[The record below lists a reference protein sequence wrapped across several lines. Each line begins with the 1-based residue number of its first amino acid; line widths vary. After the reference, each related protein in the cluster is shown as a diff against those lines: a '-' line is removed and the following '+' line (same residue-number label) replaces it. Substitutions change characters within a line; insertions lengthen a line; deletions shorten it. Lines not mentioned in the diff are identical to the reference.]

1 MAAVQEC
8 YLEVCREKDN
18 LEAAQE
24 DRGKGAGGSG
34 EGIASSCCVHFMSL
48 LMETSALILLGN
60 REGICR
66 KKPLDF
72 WLIDADSAHKG
83 ESILK

>member
-1 MAAVQEC
+1 MLPGSVQ
-8 YLEVCREKDN
+8 RERQSRSGS
-18 LEAAQE
+18 QE